1 MYSIILTIDV
11 IAALA
16 IIVLVLL
23 QQGKGANM
31 GVSFEAGSSNAIF
44 GSKGAASFLFKMT
57 IFCTAVFFIGC
68 LTLGYLGKSPK
79 VAATDTSA
87 KQIANQYDYAQYQ
100 KETGQV
106 PADKIKEAAALNPVN
121 SDDTKIKT
129 VEAPKVPTTQGS

>member
-23 QQGKGANM
+23 QQGKGADM
-31 GVSFEAGSSNAIF
+31 GISFGAGSSNAVF

-68 LTLGYLGKSPK
+68 LTLSYLGKSPK
-79 VAATDTSA
+79 LATTETSA
-87 KQIANQYDYAQYQ
+87 KSIANQYDYAQYQ
-100 KETGQV
+100 KETGQ
-106 PADKIKEAAALNPVN
+106 ATTAATPQKTAET
-121 SDDTKIKT
+121 TKK
-129 VEAPKVPTTQGS
+129 APKSK